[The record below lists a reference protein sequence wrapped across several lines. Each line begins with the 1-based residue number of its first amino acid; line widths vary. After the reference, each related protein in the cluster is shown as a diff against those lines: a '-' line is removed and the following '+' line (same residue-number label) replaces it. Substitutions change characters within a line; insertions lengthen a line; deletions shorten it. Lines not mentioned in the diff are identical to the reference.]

1 MSRHTLRRTLGLV
14 TAGALLTP
22 VLALVAGSTAASAA
36 TPSDVASLALANV
49 GKGAGSCSTVN
60 SSNNSLGGTA
70 FNGSCVPEYW
80 CADFAKW
87 VWQNSGLN
95 TTGIDAA
102 AASFVSAASSNGS
115 TVHTSRSYVPQL
127 GDAAVYGTHH
137 VGIVTAVNSDGSIQT
152 TNGDFSGES
161 GISEAHFSVT
171 SRVVNVSIPASQVPV
186 GTLQTAVGSDM
197 TITAYVTPSGYSAPT
212 PPPTPTPS
220 VANGQV
226 ASVVI
231 NGTAHIFQVTS
242 DGHIRMNDGYYP
254 SGGWRGWVPLDGSGV
269 VGLSA
274 AAVGNTVH
282 LFAVMSDGTLRET
295 VGDYTTA
302 TWGGWHVVPG
312 SNVAQLSAVTVA
324 GKVRLYATLND
335 ANGSP
340 RSADL
345 DPATDTLST
354 GWYDLT
360 GGGVK
365 QLVGTAVGDTV
376 RLFAVTGD
384 GLLHE
389 NDGNYDAG
397 TWSGWN
403 NVGGSQISTLAAATT
418 GTTVHLYAGTTD
430 GSFHSVDSTGNGQW
444 SGWATQSGSLVD
456 QLNALGDGQTVHL
469 YAHTT
474 DGLTHSEDA
483 NYSTSTWTNW
493 YSL

>member
-1 MSRHTLRRTLGLV
+1 MPKKYRNK
-14 TAGALLTP
+14 LLT
-22 VLALVAGSTAASAA
+22 AVAG
-36 TPSDVASLALANV
+36 ASLAAV
-49 GKGAGSCSTVN
+49 ACSTA
-60 SSNNSLGGTA
+60 LT
-70 FNGSCVPEYW
+70 GS
-80 CADFAKW
+80 A
-87 VWQNSGLN
+87 Q
-95 TTGIDAA
+95 
-102 AASFVSAASSNGS
+102 AASVSTWESVAQCESTGNWSIDTGNGYYGGLQFSLSTWKGYGGLQYAAYPNQATEQQQILVAEKVLAMQGPGAWPVCGPKAGLTNDGVNPYPSS
-115 TVHTSRSYVPQL
+115 
-127 GDAAVYGTHH
+127 
-137 VGIVTAVNSDGSIQT
+137 
-152 TNGDFSGES
+152 
-161 GISEAHFSVT
+161 
-171 SRVVNVSIPASQVPV
+171 
-186 GTLQTAVGSDM
+186 
-197 TITAYVTPSGYSAPT
+197 TPAPT
-212 PPPTPTPS
+212 STPVATPS